1 MAAMET
7 LTLSRHDLL
16 FTNSLHRHTVRVL
29 PSSKKKHQKIVAA
42 DDSGSVTCIQVK
54 AHQPS
59 TVFRLPP
66 GKRDITAL
74 DVSGDKVYVAF
85 GHAIH
90 GLLKKKGNTFLQY
103 STPLSE
109 DIQHMAVTAGAVY
122 TGCEYSVNSFTQ
134 PSKQSPTMK
143 EGMFFQTDDRI
154 GGIVALEGRDGRLED
169 ERLVVGTHD
178 RMVRVLRDS
187 ESVLEQRVHAAVS
200 TLTRGH
206 RSATGAASHSL
217 WYGSDGGGVGE
228 LLVGDDDMHVGSVI
242 ANVHH
247 KQSVTAIATA
257 DLSGSGQY
265 DVVVGHDD
273 GTFLLYPYSHSIDA
287 SSPAYQY
294 EMHESITSLDA
305 GCIQHPDSVDLL
317 VATYSGKIL
326 SFGHDVDS
334 KGVAGK
340 LAAGERDDR
349 HKVMVN
355 LQDDIDSLASK
366 VAMYKEKSAQ
376 HTPIALKRTTSAS
389 RSCEP
394 SHVHFLSSRSPCSLF
409 VLCACFRL
417 GTTS

>member
-1 MAAMET
+1 MET

-122 TGCEYSVNSFTQ
+122 TGCEYSVNSFTM

-143 EGMFFQTDDRI
+143 EGMFYQTDDRI
-154 GGIVALEGRDGRLED
+154 GGIVALEGRGGDGRVED

-178 RMVRVLRDS
+178 CMVRVLRDS
-187 ESVLEQRVHAAVS
+187 ESVMEQRVHAAVS

-206 RSATGAASHSL
+206 RAAGGASSSHSL

-228 LLVGDDDMHVGSVI
+228 LRVDDDDMHAGVVI
-242 ANVHH
+242 ANNHH
-247 KQSVTAIATA
+247 KQTVTAITTA
-257 DLSGSGQY
+257 DLSHSGQY

-273 GTFLLYPYSHSIDA
+273 GTFLLYPYSQSIDA

-305 GCIQHPDSVDLL
+305 GCVQHPDSVDLV

-326 SFGHDVDS
+326 SFGHDMDS

-340 LAAGERDDR
+340 LASGEKDEK

-355 LQDDIDSLASK
+355 LQSDIDSLANK
-366 VAMYKEKSAQ
+366 VAMYKEKSEAQ
-376 HTPIALKRTTSAS
+376 DIHTLPTHYSPSCTYVLSTTLGSAA
-389 RSCEP
+389 
-394 SHVHFLSSRSPCSLF
+394 HSLELL
-409 VLCACFRL
+409 LCVSFPL
-417 GTTS
+417 

>member
-1 MAAMET
+1 MET

-42 DDSGSVTCIQVK
+42 DDSGSVSCIQVK

-66 GKRDITAL
+66 GKRDVTAL
-74 DVSGDKVYVAF
+74 DVSGDRVYVAF

-109 DIQHMAVTAGAVY
+109 DIQHMAVTTGAVY
-122 TGCEYSVNSFTQ
+122 TACEYSVNSFTL
-134 PSKQSPTMK
+134 PSKQTPSMR
-143 EGMFFQTDDRI
+143 EGMFYQTDDRI
-154 GGIVALEGRDGRLED
+154 GGIVALEGREGRVED
-169 ERLVVGTHD
+169 DRLVVGTHD

-187 ESVLEQRVHAAVS
+187 ESVMEQRVHAAVS
-200 TLTRGH
+200 TLTRGY
-206 RSATGAASHSL
+206 RSTGSAVSSHSL
-217 WYGSDGGGVGE
+217 WYGSDGGGAGE
-228 LLVGDDDMHVGSVI
+228 LRVDDDDMHAGAVI
-242 ANVHH
+242 TNSHH
-247 KQSVTAIATA
+247 KQTVTAITTA
-257 DLSGSGQY
+257 DLSHSGQY

-273 GTFLLYPYSHSIDA
+273 GTFLLYPYSQSIDA

-305 GCIQHPDSVDLL
+305 GCIQHPDSVDLV

-340 LAAGERDDR
+340 LASGEKDEK

-355 LQDDIDSLASK
+355 LQSDIDSLANK
-366 VAMYKEKSAQ
+366 VAIYKEKYEADTHIAANTPLSAAQ
-376 HTPIALKRTTSAS
+376 
-389 RSCEP
+389 C
-394 SHVHFLSSRSPCSLF
+394 
-409 VLCACFRL
+409 
-417 GTTS
+417 